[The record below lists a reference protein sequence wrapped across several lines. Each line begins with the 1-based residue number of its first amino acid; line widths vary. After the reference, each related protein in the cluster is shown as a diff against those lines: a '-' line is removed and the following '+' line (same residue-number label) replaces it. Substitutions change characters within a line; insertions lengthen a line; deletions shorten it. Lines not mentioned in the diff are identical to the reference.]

1 MVADTLDVKLNSVTA
16 NATSVIRRENDQM
29 RQEFSIQLQTEVQL
43 IAKEVEVVRNGTETE
58 LTNCVQPWKVSVT
71 K

>member
-1 MVADTLDVKLNSVTA
+1 
-16 NATSVIRRENDQM
+16 M